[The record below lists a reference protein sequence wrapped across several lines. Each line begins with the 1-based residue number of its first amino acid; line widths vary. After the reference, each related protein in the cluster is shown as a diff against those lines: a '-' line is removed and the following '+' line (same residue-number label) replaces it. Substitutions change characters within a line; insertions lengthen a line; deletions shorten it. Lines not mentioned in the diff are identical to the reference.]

1 MPNNRPE
8 KRYFSFH
15 QLVIARLALLLQL
28 LELRVHI
35 NLAAHDTLPTVRKNH
50 TREAL
55 YRRGDALAH
64 CKRPH
69 THTANVSKTS
79 TFSSRSASRA
89 KLHCSPFI
97 LDLVFYY
104 LSFENFHLDQIHSSM
119 ENTSTS
125 LETPFSRHGYFPRE
139 VSITP
144 DTSGSRYG
152 YICLVEAA
160 RCVGIRL
167 FFQL

>member
-1 MPNNRPE
+1 MVKSLSKKLRQLSKGFEKMPNNRPE

-69 THTANVSKTS
+69 THTLQ
-79 TFSSRSASRA
+79 TFP
-89 KLHCSPFI
+89 KPPPFHPEVLAGRNCI
-97 LDLVFYY
+97 VL
-104 LSFENFHLDQIHSSM
+104 LSFWISY
-119 ENTSTS
+119 STIF
-125 LETPFSRHGYFPRE
+125 LLKIF
-139 VSITP
+139 I
-144 DTSGSRYG
+144 
-152 YICLVEAA
+152 
-160 RCVGIRL
+160 
-167 FFQL
+167 